1 MILVKNIK
9 NPYRNTDLIHGMY
22 GIFIDY
28 LIDTNRFSAID
39 EPAYN
44 YENFQIWNKWQVAK
58 VKIEGKPYLIAD
70 VSILSF
76 SYSHYI
82 RTEKRILKDG
92 LNSKEVIDEIKAYS
106 AFLGI
111 PILNQLDYYLGGDS
125 TTSS

>member
-9 NPYRNTDLIHGMY
+9 NPYRNTGLIHGMY

-76 SYSHYI
+76 SYSRYI

-111 PILNQLDYYLGGDS
+111 PILNQLDYYLGGDP

>member
-9 NPYRNTDLIHGMY
+9 NPYRNTGLIHDMY

-76 SYSHYI
+76 SYSRYI

-111 PILNQLDYYLGGDS
+111 PILNQLDYYLGGDP

>member
-1 MILVKNIK
+1 MLF
-9 NPYRNTDLIHGMY
+9 R
-22 GIFIDY
+22 
-28 LIDTNRFSAID
+28 S
-39 EPAYN
+39 
-44 YENFQIWNKWQVAK
+44 
-58 VKIEGKPYLIAD
+58 D

-76 SYSHYI
+76 SYSRYI

-111 PILNQLDYYLGGDS
+111 PILNQLDYYLGGDP